1 MQGGGGREDLDPD
14 SVITMMREKTVSNK
28 FRKINLEIQM
38 EKMCKIIAI
47 VFCWATVQFIAIF
60 INV

>member
-1 MQGGGGREDLDPD
+1 MQGGGGADLDPD
-14 SVITMMREKTVSNK
+14 SVICMMREKTVSNK

-60 INV
+60 SNV